1 MALLATNGGKLTPD
15 PVRELLQRDSR
26 GARPLAVE
34 RKAVPT
40 NMHMQTEALPSINTI
55 PMPRHVCD
63 RYLAPL
69 PSASSPASPSLASS
83 SPSPSSRRPAAQP
96 LSPSL
101 PLAAWRPAEVA
112 GLSSRQRAEAPPSA
126 RATPAR
132 MKTQG
137 SAAFSSMRCSM
148 TLSAKWQIS
157 WPTVTQQFS
166 RDICS
171 AVLTLLPSFS
181 AFLLRVATRPKGMAK
196 EPVSGMTEKAM
207 QTMANAASVPTTLA
221 ASKATTAPIRMQG
234 AYTYLGRILV
244 FIRTMMIKSED
255 TSCTPAFHMPADE
268 KADPPAS

>member
-112 GLSSRQRAEAPPSA
+112 GLSSRQRAEAPPSE

-137 SAAFSSMRCSM
+137 RAAFSSMRCSM
-148 TLSAKWQIS
+148 TLSARWQTS
-157 WPTVTQQFS
+157 WPTVTQAFS
-166 RDICS
+166 MAICK
-171 AVLTLLPSFS
+171 AVLTCLPSSS
-181 AFLLRVATRPKGMAK
+181 ARLFRVAMRPKGMANV
-196 EPVSGMTEKAM
+196 PVSGMMETVKQAM
-207 QTMANAASVPTTLA
+207 AKTLECPTTSA
-221 ASKATTAPIRMQG
+221 AKKLTTAPRYMQG
-234 AYTYLGRILV
+234 A
-244 FIRTMMIKSED
+244 
-255 TSCTPAFHMPADE
+255 
-268 KADPPAS
+268 